1 MNLEELKEFV
11 NLVTQVV
18 FPLKAGLS
26 QVGATCDT
34 LIMLGIPRLW
44 RGIPNL
50 LLKFPNDIIK

>member
-26 QVGATCDT
+26 QVGTTCDT
-34 LIMLGIPRLW
+34 LITFEISQ
-44 RGIPNL
+44 
-50 LLKFPNDIIK
+50 